1 MIGYVARRLG
11 WALFVVWVVVSGIF
25 VLMNAIGD
33 PAAAVLGAKAS
44 PERIAELRR
53 HYGLDRPLHEQY
65 LSYLGLIPCT
75 RRSSPAWNED
85 PRHRGRCGL
94 LQGDFGE
101 SFVHKEPVSRLIG
114 YRFPRTLLLGSV
126 SMFFELLFGLTLGV
140 VAAIRRNTW
149 FDTGFMALA
158 FLGISAPSFLTGLL
172 FLHFVAYRL
181 GWFPVGGYGLTP
193 WEHLYH
199 ALLPAFTLAIIGAAT
214 YARIMR
220 SEMVETLRADY
231 VRTARAKGA
240 GEARV
245 VMRHAFRNAL
255 LPIVTI
261 MGLSLPL
268 LVSGAIITES
278 IYAWPGMGS
287 LLLES
292 IYNLDVPTVMAVVV
306 VVSSTVQL
314 GNLLADVAV
323 AALDPRV
330 RLGARAA

>member
-1 MIGYVARRLG
+1 MIGYVLRRLG
-11 WALFVVWVVVSGIF
+11 WGLLVVWVVVSGIF

-33 PAAAVLGAKAS
+33 PAAAMLGPKAS

-53 HYGLDRPLHEQY
+53 YYGLDRPLSEQY
-65 LSYLGLIPCT
+65 LAYLGLVPCI
-75 RRSSPAWNED
+75 RHSSPKWHED
-85 PRHRGRCGL
+85 PARRQHCGL

-101 SFVHKEPVSRLIG
+101 SFVHKEPVLRLIS
-114 YRFPRTLLLGSV
+114 YRFPRTLLLGLLAL
-126 SMFFELLFGLTLGV
+126 FFELTFGVTLGV
-140 VAAIRRNTW
+140 MAAVRRNSW

-172 FLHFVAYRL
+172 FLQFIAYRL

-193 WEHLYH
+193 WEHVYH
-199 ALLPAFTLAIIGAAT
+199 ALLPALTLAIIGAAT
-214 YARIMR
+214 DARIMR
-220 SEMVETLRADY
+220 SEMIETLRADY

-240 GEARV
+240 SPLRV
-245 VMRHAFRNAL
+245 VLRHAFRNAL

-261 MGLSLPL
+261 VGLSLPL

-306 VVSSTVQL
+306 VVSSTVQA
-314 GNLLADVAV
+314 GNLAADIAV

-330 RLGARAA
+330 RLGAESR